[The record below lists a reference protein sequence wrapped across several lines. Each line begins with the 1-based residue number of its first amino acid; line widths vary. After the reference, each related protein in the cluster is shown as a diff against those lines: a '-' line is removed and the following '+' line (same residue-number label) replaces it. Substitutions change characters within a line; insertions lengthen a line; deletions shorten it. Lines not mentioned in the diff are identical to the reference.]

1 MPAIS
6 VRGVSKRYRIFPTG
20 GDRLKEALSFGRKK
34 YGHDYWALQDI
45 NLEVEP
51 GTTLGILGRNGAG
64 KSTLL
69 SIVSGILQPT
79 SGTVEVSGRRVAL
92 FALGAGFDSEFTGRE
107 NIMLNGL
114 ILGIERQE
122 MLERFDDIVA
132 FADIGEFIDQPIKT
146 YSSGMRSRLGFAV
159 AINVEPDVLFLD
171 ETFAVGD
178 AVYKELALQ
187 KMYELRDSGTTTLF
201 VSHSMKGVEDFCTEA
216 VMLHEGRVMATG
228 ETAEVIEQY
237 QALTSSIRAQRKQQG
252 TEGGQTSDQSVVPD
266 ENGEV
271 LDKRNRPVRAVPSGA
286 TVTVRVHLEYLETT
300 KDSEITIALHDA
312 PELGQVKD
320 QENPFY
326 GPNLGYVL
334 ELYDGYRE
342 DPESV
347 DERTREFFE
356 TWSPPRVDAN
366 GHAPGVARSRTK
378 LFSAN
383 TTLGGRPLKEMA
395 KGERVVADF
404 TFEVPLRRGRYG
416 VTAAAHVGDRDS
428 YLDWVDVATTLRI
441 KHPRGSAPSP
451 GLMRLP
457 TQIMVYAPK
466 KARLGRSG

>member
-1 MPAIS
+1 M
-6 VRGVSKRYRIFPTG
+6 
-20 GDRLKEALSFGRKK
+20 
-34 YGHDYWALQDI
+34 
-45 NLEVEP
+45 
-51 GTTLGILGRNGAG
+51 
-64 KSTLL
+64 
-69 SIVSGILQPT
+69 
-79 SGTVEVSGRRVAL
+79 
-92 FALGAGFDSEFTGRE
+92 
-107 NIMLNGL
+107 

-122 MLERFDDIVA
+122 MLEHFDDIVA

-266 ENGEV
+266 ENGKTPKDPSQHQGIVSGAGTRKKRLRTADERSPDQEELVFSDDGGSSGASPFKEDPDFERRVAHLRGGSGEALIRNVEV

-312 PELGQVKD
+312 PELGQVKE

-334 ELYDGYRE
+334 ELYDGYRK
-342 DPESV
+342 DPDSV

-366 GHAPGVARSRTK
+366 GHAPGVAGSRTK

-383 TTLGGRPLKEMA
+383 TTQGGMPLKEMA